1 MPSGGVWGVLSIM
14 PRICF
19 AAASAPAGSSAS
31 LTPPALPRPPAC
43 TWALTTTLPPSLEA
57 IALACAGVSATSP
70 FGTGTPNSRRMAL
83 AWYSWIFIGGL
94 ALFPA
99 RELAHEPDHGI
110 VGLGHHPL
118 LERDDGIV
126 GDMDVL
132 RADLGAALR
141 DIAKADSG
149 LGPGQLEP
157 VVGVQRVHFELG
169 DPHDEARAGEGRL
182 VLRVVADDVAD
193 VLAQEALDA
202 LPELLAPLHVG
213 LGHAARAVRLLGT
226 GLEGRDGLGLLEVVR
241 DIRDQIAVEREG
253 LHGRDSDG
261 GARLE
266 DIHPRHAHEPRS
278 AIDLGAARAALARLA
293 VPAAGQIA
301 RLPGLDPMDHIQ
313 HHHPLVGGHAV
324 VVAGVTAAALLA
336 LERAQRHGLGH
347 RQHRVKVQRQVPG
360 WVELAPALHLDAAEP
375 LLEHGDL
382 LERLLELALVADDA
396 DQGLHAFLQIG
407 VDAVRIF
414 APAGA
419 GERRQQLADPR
430 VGLPGVHGHRA
441 LHALDVL
448 RGIEPRPPTEH
459 DEVGQRVAA
468 EPVGAV
474 QASGDLAGGEEA
486 GDAGRGRVRVHP
498 DPAVHVVAG
507 RAHLHHFLRD
517 VHPRQ
522 LHELVVHGGQALA
535 DVRRRTPG
543 ADIQINTAVG
553 AAAPRLDL
561 GIDGAR
567 DLVARK
573 QIGSAP
579 VLLVFVP
586 GVGFLLVVGG
596 LVLEVLGDVVKHEAH
611 AFRVLQRAA
620 VAAHALG
627 HQKAAHAGRPDHAG
641 RVELDALHVDAL
653 GPRP

>member
-1 MPSGGVWGVLSIM
+1 MGPTPDLNWSPLSPSPKARLRAWKACS
-14 PRICF
+14 P
-19 AAASAPAGSSAS
+19 SAGSVHS
-31 LTPPALPRPPAC
+31 LRIFSGWVAATSSISIPPALPRPPAC
-43 TWALTTTLPPSLEA
+43 TWALTTTLPPSLDA

-132 RADLGAALR
+132 RSDLGAALR

-324 VVAGVTAAALLA
+324 LVEGAALGVTPPYP
-336 LERAQRHGLGH
+336 H
-347 RQHRVKVQRQVPG
+347 R
-360 WVELAPALHLDAAEP
+360 EL
-375 LLEHGDL
+375 
-382 LERLLELALVADDA
+382 
-396 DQGLHAFLQIG
+396 
-407 VDAVRIF
+407 
-414 APAGA
+414 
-419 GERRQQLADPR
+419 
-430 VGLPGVHGHRA
+430 
-441 LHALDVL
+441 
-448 RGIEPRPPTEH
+448 
-459 DEVGQRVAA
+459 
-468 EPVGAV
+468 
-474 QASGDLAGGEEA
+474 
-486 GDAGRGRVRVHP
+486 GRG
-498 DPAVHVVAG
+498 G
-507 RAHLHHFLRD
+507 HHFFSWMSFLSSS
-517 VHPRQ
+517 
-522 LHELVVHGGQALA
+522 
-535 DVRRRTPG
+535 
-543 ADIQINTAVG
+543 
-553 AAAPRLDL
+553 
-561 GIDGAR
+561 GIS
-567 DLVARK
+567 
-573 QIGSAP
+573 GS
-579 VLLVFVP
+579 
-586 GVGFLLVVGG
+586 GS
-596 LVLEVLGDVVKHEAH
+596 
-611 AFRVLQRAA
+611 
-620 VAAHALG
+620 
-627 HQKAAHAGRPDHAG
+627 
-641 RVELDALHVDAL
+641 
-653 GPRP
+653 